1 MEDRSQEQRELIVFK
16 KTTVRLDHLI
26 EHYSVQLQLN
36 WLCVS
41 CSSRPS
47 CLKAGDAIHRMYCIA
62 IPWIKN
68 VDKTNYAIHC
78 LIR

>member
-26 EHYSVQLQLN
+26 EHYSVLLELN
-36 WLCVS
+36 WLCVF

-47 CLKAGDAIHRMYCIA
+47 CLKAGLCYPPDLLYRY
-62 IPWIKN
+62 P
-68 VDKTNYAIHC
+68 VDKC
-78 LIR
+78 